1 MNRSLVGSA
10 NYLPTQPSPYYDDL
24 KQVSK
29 GKKRNF
35 DAVFDLFGYNEMV
48 PASTIGAPALN
59 PSTASFYNNY
69 NSVGRSG
76 ILAADPSGQTPGYI
90 APTPA
95 TNTYLSRPS
104 QNTPRF

>member
-1 MNRSLVGSA
+1 MNRSLVGSG

-90 APTPA
+90 AP
-95 TNTYLSRPS
+95 
-104 QNTPRF
+104 